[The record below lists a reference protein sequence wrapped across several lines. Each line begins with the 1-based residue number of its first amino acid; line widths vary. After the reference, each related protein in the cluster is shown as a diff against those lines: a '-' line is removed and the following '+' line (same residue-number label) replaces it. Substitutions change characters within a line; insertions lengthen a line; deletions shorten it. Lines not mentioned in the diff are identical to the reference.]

1 MMFILAAAALA
12 SSHAAQAPAE
22 VRPLITA
29 EADGSFIIH
38 EEIVPDDPP
47 VEYFTNRLISERCPR
62 RGCGMRVGG
71 RFDREI
77 DRRRDSSELAFEEA
91 VDQAREAR
99 RD

>member
-12 SSHAAQAPAE
+12 SSHAGGALAE
-22 VRPLITA
+22 ARPLITA

-38 EEIVPDDPP
+38 EEIAPDDPP
-47 VEYFTNRLISERCPR
+47 VDYFTNRLISERCPR
-62 RGCGMRVGG
+62 RGCAIRVGG
-71 RFDREI
+71 RIDRET
-77 DRRRDSSELAFEEA
+77 DRRRAPSERAFEEA

>member
-1 MMFILAAAALA
+1 MLILAAVALA
-12 SSHAAQAPAE
+12 ASHPGVAPAE
-22 VRPLITA
+22 ARPLITA

-62 RGCGMRVGG
+62 RGCAIRVGG
-71 RFDREI
+71 RIDRET
-77 DRRRDSSELAFEEA
+77 DRRRDPSERAFEEA